1 MRNPPDVPGV
11 RSQRTR
17 FQKLLAYLK
26 RYWFLYLLV
35 LPGFVFMIVFNY
47 GPMYGIQ
54 LAFKDYHANLGIWGS
69 PWVGLE
75 HFREMIADA
84 NFWRAA
90 KNTLIINGYNI
101 VFKTTFT
108 IFLALMLNELRL
120 KKVKSC
126 VQTAAYLPYFLSW
139 VIFAGLVQVF
149 LEYPSSSGSSGGVIN
164 QVIMFF
170 GGEPINFNGLADKI
184 GRSAARRHDII
195 GYDRHRVERA
205 QPAAVGPVTPGGVIC
220 AVEIDLRAEQRQNPG
235 KQEQHIRQ
243 NLPQLR
249 PVFLHEFLLV
259 HADQNAERS
268 DQQQKQRDRAFDVAG
283 DGHGVKRG
291 DGEIGD
297 PEHERQPQIR
307 RDERDLDAVIDRKQN
322 DGHG

>member
-164 QVIMFF
+164 QVITFF
-170 GGEPINFNGLADKI
+170 GGEPINFLTRPDLFHDQPGSVRGGED
-184 GRSAARRHDII
+184 GRL
-195 GYDRHRVERA
+195 
-205 QPAAVGPVTPGGVIC
+205 QPAADDAAHHHPRDPADHRDFADPGSVQPV
-220 AVEIDLRAEQRQNPG
+220 QR
-235 KQEQHIRQ
+235 E
-243 NLPQLR
+243 L
-249 PVFLHEFLLV
+249 
-259 HADQNAERS
+259 
-268 DQQQKQRDRAFDVAG
+268 
-283 DGHGVKRG
+283 
-291 DGEIGD
+291 
-297 PEHERQPQIR
+297 
-307 RDERDLDAVIDRKQN
+307 
-322 DGHG
+322 

>member
-149 LEYPSSSGSSGGVIN
+149 LEYPSSSGSSGGAG
-164 QVIMFF
+164 QC
-170 GGEPINFNGLADKI
+170 GGEDAIRQRRKI
-184 GRSAARRHDII
+184 AAGKRPPPFDVNRRSP
-195 GYDRHRVERA
+195 RA
-205 QPAAVGPVTPGGVIC
+205 LDTPAAAVQEVGKVR
-220 AVEIDLRAEQRQNPG
+220 DLR
-235 KQEQHIRQ
+235 
-243 NLPQLR
+243 LPRRAPQDGG
-249 PVFLHEFLLV
+249 
-259 HADQNAERS
+259 ASGAGS
-268 DQQQKQRDRAFDVAG
+268 GQQQRLRRPHAG
-283 DGHGVKRG
+283 EAEGEVCPVESPRRGQHQLSRPGVQLLCPHPG
-291 DGEIGD
+291 
-297 PEHERQPQIR
+297 QTFQM
-307 RDERDLDAVIDRKQN
+307 
-322 DGHG
+322 

>member
-69 PWVGLE
+69 PWVGLQ

-139 VIFAGLVQVF
+139 VIFAGLVPRDRRDLQHYQERGLRHDRLSRVHVHDQ
-149 LEYPSSSGSSGGVIN
+149 PGSVR
-164 QVIMFF
+164 
-170 GGEPINFNGLADKI
+170 GGED
-184 GRSAARRHDII
+184 GRL
-195 GYDRHRVERA
+195 
-205 QPAAVGPVTPGGVIC
+205 QPAADDAAHHHPRDPADHRDFADPGSVQPV
-220 AVEIDLRAEQRQNPG
+220 QR
-235 KQEQHIRQ
+235 E
-243 NLPQLR
+243 L
-249 PVFLHEFLLV
+249 
-259 HADQNAERS
+259 
-268 DQQQKQRDRAFDVAG
+268 
-283 DGHGVKRG
+283 
-291 DGEIGD
+291 
-297 PEHERQPQIR
+297 
-307 RDERDLDAVIDRKQN
+307 
-322 DGHG
+322 

>member
-149 LEYPSSSGSSGGVIN
+149 LEYPSSSGSSGGSKAISSKVTQGESVGIN
-164 QVIMFF
+164 NSYTNELELGASVKLGMEATASAEYSAGPLMA
-170 GGEPINFNGLADKI
+170 GGEVSWV
-184 GRSAARRHDII
+184 RM
-195 GYDRHRVERA
+195 
-205 QPAAVGPVTPGGVIC
+205 
-220 AVEIDLRAEQRQNPG
+220 
-235 KQEQHIRQ
+235 
-243 NLPQLR
+243 NL
-249 PVFLHEFLLV
+249 
-259 HADQNAERS
+259 
-268 DQQQKQRDRAFDVAG
+268 
-283 DGHGVKRG
+283 
-291 DGEIGD
+291 
-297 PEHERQPQIR
+297 
-307 RDERDLDAVIDRKQN
+307 
-322 DGHG
+322 

>member
-164 QVIMFF
+164 QVITFF
-170 GGEPINFNGLADKI
+170 GGEPINFLTRPDLFRAIVVISNIIKNAGYGTIVYLAAICGIEENLYEAAMVDGAGAWRQLVHVTLPGLVPTIVLMTVLSLGNVLNAGFDQVFNLYSPI
-184 GRSAARRHDII
+184 VYETGDII
-195 GYDRHRVERA
+195 DTFVYRLAFNNAQFSVSTAAGLFKSVISCVMIVISYAISYRVSGYRV
-205 QPAAVGPVTPGGVIC
+205 
-220 AVEIDLRAEQRQNPG
+220 
-235 KQEQHIRQ
+235 
-243 NLPQLR
+243 
-249 PVFLHEFLLV
+249 F
-259 HADQNAERS
+259 
-268 DQQQKQRDRAFDVAG
+268 
-283 DGHGVKRG
+283 
-291 DGEIGD
+291 
-297 PEHERQPQIR
+297 
-307 RDERDLDAVIDRKQN
+307 
-322 DGHG
+322 

>member
-126 VQTAAYLPYFLSW
+126 VQTGGPICRISCPGSFLPVWCRCFWNTRL
-139 VIFAGLVQVF
+139 
-149 LEYPSSSGSSGGVIN
+149 P
-164 QVIMFF
+164 
-170 GGEPINFNGLADKI
+170 
-184 GRSAARRHDII
+184 
-195 GYDRHRVERA
+195 
-205 QPAAVGPVTPGGVIC
+205 PAA
-220 AVEIDLRAEQRQNPG
+220 AA
-235 KQEQHIRQ
+235 
-243 NLPQLR
+243 
-249 PVFLHEFLLV
+249 
-259 HADQNAERS
+259 A
-268 DQQQKQRDRAFDVAG
+268 
-283 DGHGVKRG
+283 
-291 DGEIGD
+291 
-297 PEHERQPQIR
+297 
-307 RDERDLDAVIDRKQN
+307 
-322 DGHG
+322 

>member
-108 IFLALMLNELRL
+108 IFLALMPE
-120 KKVKSC
+120 KGQK
-126 VQTAAYLPYFLSW
+126 
-139 VIFAGLVQVF
+139 
-149 LEYPSSSGSSGGVIN
+149 
-164 QVIMFF
+164 
-170 GGEPINFNGLADKI
+170 
-184 GRSAARRHDII
+184 
-195 GYDRHRVERA
+195 
-205 QPAAVGPVTPGGVIC
+205 
-220 AVEIDLRAEQRQNPG
+220 LRADGGLSAVFPVLGHFCRSG
-235 KQEQHIRQ
+235 AGVSGV
-243 NLPQLR
+243 
-249 PVFLHEFLLV
+249 PVFL
-259 HADQNAERS
+259 R
-268 DQQQKQRDRAFDVAG
+268 QQR
-283 DGHGVKRG
+283 
-291 DGEIGD
+291 
-297 PEHERQPQIR
+297 R
-307 RDERDLDAVIDRKQN
+307 RDQS
-322 DGHG
+322 GHHVFRR

>member
-164 QVIMFF
+164 QVITFF
-170 GGEPINFNGLADKI
+170 GGDQFPD
-184 GRSAARRHDII
+184 AARS
-195 GYDRHRVERA
+195 V
-205 QPAAVGPVTPGGVIC
+205 P
-220 AVEIDLRAEQRQNPG
+220 
-235 KQEQHIRQ
+235 
-243 NLPQLR
+243 
-249 PVFLHEFLLV
+249 
-259 HADQNAERS
+259 
-268 DQQQKQRDRAFDVAG
+268 RDR
-283 DGHGVKRG
+283 
-291 DGEIGD
+291 
-297 PEHERQPQIR
+297 
-307 RDERDLDAVIDRKQN
+307 RDLQ
-322 DGHG
+322 HY

>member
-11 RSQRTR
+11 RSQRSR

-120 KKVKSC
+120 K
-126 VQTAAYLPYFLSW
+126 
-139 VIFAGLVQVF
+139 
-149 LEYPSSSGSSGGVIN
+149 
-164 QVIMFF
+164 
-170 GGEPINFNGLADKI
+170 
-184 GRSAARRHDII
+184 RSK
-195 GYDRHRVERA
+195 
-205 QPAAVGPVTPGGVIC
+205 
-220 AVEIDLRAEQRQNPG
+220 LRADGGLSAVFPVLGHFCRSG
-235 KQEQHIRQ
+235 AGVSGI
-243 NLPQLR
+243 
-249 PVFLHEFLLV
+249 PVFL
-259 HADQNAERS
+259 R
-268 DQQQKQRDRAFDVAG
+268 QQR
-283 DGHGVKRG
+283 
-291 DGEIGD
+291 
-297 PEHERQPQIR
+297 R
-307 RDERDLDAVIDRKQN
+307 RDQS
-322 DGHG
+322 GHHVFRR